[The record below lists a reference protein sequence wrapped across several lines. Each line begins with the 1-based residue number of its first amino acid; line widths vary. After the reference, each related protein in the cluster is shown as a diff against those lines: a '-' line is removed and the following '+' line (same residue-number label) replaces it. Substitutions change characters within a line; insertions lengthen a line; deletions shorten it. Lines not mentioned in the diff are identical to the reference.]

1 MPPSVEQHA
10 AFWRSIAK
18 DLDGG
23 QPLTRALEH
32 AGSRVEGAELQAAA
46 DAVIQDITAGFCL
59 SEAMRKHPSVF
70 SHCATLMARAGEAG
84 GVLDVIAGRIADG
97 LHDGSFPLPGAAK
110 ADDPVRYWRA
120 FGRLLS
126 SGVPILEALALLR
139 EELCG
144 PRLDQATEA
153 IVQAIAHG
161 RGMADG
167 MQAAGDV
174 FPNEVCFA
182 VLQGERQGSLDEQ
195 AFRIA
200 DALETADLASLV
212 PEGYTPQTVEA
223 SDQASS
229 IVKMVGLILTQA
241 VRDKASDIHFEP
253 VEEGLKVRYRI
264 DGVLYEVQPPPPDLA
279 GHIINRLKI
288 MGNMDIAE
296 RRLPQDARIHLDING
311 KPYDLRVSTVPTIH
325 GERLAVR
332 ILDREAV
339 CLDLERIGFPPDDLA
354 MVREL
359 CHLPNGILISN
370 GPAGS
375 GKTTLLYAMLSEVND
390 VSRCILTAEDPV
402 EYYIGGTAQIQI
414 NPKRGLTYARA
425 LRSILRQDP
434 DVIMVGELRD
444 LETIQ
449 VTVQCSLTGHLL
461 MTTMHT
467 NSSPDALRRLLDVG
481 LEPFLINSTIAGVI
495 SQRLVRRLCP
505 ECRREAEPPL
515 DSLPPRA
522 VEFVRGLKGATFFVP
537 GPERG
542 DCDRCHGT
550 GFRGRTAIHEILVPD
565 DRVRKAVA
573 ASADLATIRNAA
585 LAAGMKPMV
594 RSGLGKAAA
603 GVTSVQEVCRV
614 LHLASG
620 W

>member
-1 MPPSVEQHA
+1 MPPSVEQHV
-10 AFWRSIAK
+10 AFWRSIAR

-23 QPLTRALEH
+23 RPLISALEH
-32 AGSRVEGAELQAAA
+32 AAARVQGTDLRAAA
-46 DAVIQDITAGFCL
+46 DAVIQGITAGFCL
-59 SEAMRKHPSVF
+59 SEAMREHRSAF
-70 SHCATLMARAGEAG
+70 SRCVVAMVRAGEAG
-84 GVLDVIAGRIADG
+84 GVLDVIARRIVEG
-97 LHDGSFPLPGAAK
+97 LQDGSFPLPGSPNE
-110 ADDPVRYWRA
+110 DDPVRACRA

-126 SGVPILEALALLR
+126 SGVPVLDVLALLR
-139 EELCG
+139 EEVCG
-144 PRLDQATEA
+144 PKLDGA
-153 IVQAIAHG
+153 VQAIAEAI
-161 RGMADG
+161 RDG
-167 MQAAGDV
+167 KSIAEAMRERPDL
-174 FPNEVCFA
+174 FPDEICVA
-182 VLQGERQGSLDEQ
+182 VATGEQQGSLDEQ

-212 PEGYTPQTVEA
+212 PEGYTPQTVDA
-223 SDQASS
+223 SDQAPP
-229 IVKMVGLILTQA
+229 IIKIVGLILTQA
-241 VRDKASDIHFEP
+241 IRDKASDIHFEP
-253 VEEGLKVRYRI
+253 VEGGLTIRYRV
-264 DGVLYEVQPPPPDLA
+264 DGVLYEMMPPPPNLA
-279 GHIINRLKI
+279 GHLINRLKI

-296 RRLPQDARIHLDING
+296 RRLPQDARIHIRVDD
-311 KPYDLRVSTVPTIH
+311 KPYDLRVSTVPTMF
-325 GERLAVR
+325 GERVVLR

-354 MVREL
+354 TVREL
-359 CHLPNGILISN
+359 CHLPNGILIAN

-390 VSRCILTAEDPV
+390 VSRCIMTTEDPV
-402 EYYIGGTAQIQI
+402 EYHIAGAAQIQI

-449 VTVQCSLTGHLL
+449 VAVQCSLTGHLL

-542 DCDRCHGT
+542 DCEHCHGT

-594 RSGLGKAAA
+594 RSGLGEAAA